1 MHFLRI
7 LSSILF
13 LSIVIVIYFSLHN
26 LIYQSL
32 KRTWVKGQT
41 GRRIL
46 SWSFWIL
53 GGSFFLQILASR
65 LLHIH
70 FFRAPAYTWF
80 GLIVTTSFIFM
91 LHRVATLF
99 WPGQAKKL
107 ALAALLTSAV
117 ICSYSLWVGSRDP
130 IVRKFQIP
138 LGGLPARS
146 TAIKI
151 VQLSDLHLEEP
162 ESTGRLSRIVDQVNR
177 LEPDLIAITGDLID
191 NPMSEKGPI
200 SDQLRRLKAPGGVWA
215 VSGNHDY
222 YAGIQSFQ
230 KVTRGAGIHVLSGEM
245 VPVLGCIRLAGM
257 DDAALSLDQ
266 GGSFN
271 PSFNFLKDQSPGWP
285 ILLLCHRPTNF
296 DQAAAQG
303 ISLQL
308 SGHTHGGQFLPIN
321 FLVRLLYHY
330 PFGLYKVG
338 HSYIY
343 TSCGTGF
350 WGPSMRFLSH
360 NEIVEFNLVPD
371 TSLPV
376 GSQLH

>member
-13 LSIVIVIYFSLHN
+13 LSIVITIYFSLHN

-91 LHRVATLF
+91 LQRVVTLV

-107 ALAALLTSAV
+107 ALAALMISAV
-117 ICSYSLWVGSRDP
+117 ICSYSLWVGSQDP
-130 IVRKFQIP
+130 IVRNFEIP
-138 LGGLPARS
+138 LSGLPVRS

-162 ESTGRLSRIVDQVNR
+162 ESTGRLARIVDRVNH
-177 LEPDLIAITGDLID
+177 LNPDLIVITGDLID
-191 NPMSEKGPI
+191 NPMSENGPI
-200 SDQLRRLKAPGGVWA
+200 SAQLRRLKAPGGVWA

-230 KVTRGAGIHVLSGEM
+230 KVTRGAGIRVLSGEM

-271 PSFNFLKDQSPGWP
+271 PSLSFLRGQSPGWP
-285 ILLLCHRPTNF
+285 IVLLCHRPTNF

-303 ISLQL
+303 IGLQL
-308 SGHTHGGQFLPIN
+308 SGHTHGGQFLPMN
-321 FLVRLLYHY
+321 FLVRLLYRY
-330 PFGLYKVG
+330 PFGLYKTDQ
-338 HSYIY
+338 SYIY

-360 NEIVEFNLVPD
+360 NEIVEFDLIPAPAE
-371 TSLPV
+371 SM
-376 GSQLH
+376 GGH